1 MKIKRN
7 IIKRKIFTIKI
18 KDIFVR
24 IIYNSLKIKSL
35 IKINNPDNEKECK
48 YYILYIPF
56 EYNYKYLIIESE
68 FT

>member
-1 MKIKRN
+1 M
-7 IIKRKIFTIKI
+7 
-18 KDIFVR
+18 
-24 IIYNSLKIKSL
+24 IIYNIFKIKSL

-48 YYILYIPF
+48 YYILYIIF